1 MTVVGTISSAE
12 IACSNT
18 EGKWRRSASWADYAG
33 RCNGKATYVK
43 GDIRRGLMKKLSSK
57 KIEKVERPPRN
68 EKKIN
73 ANDSTSLV
81 STAAPSWASVRPSD
95 LSCGGR
101 LSEWSIDDGEV
112 SMQIADG
119 EVKTESVTFEV
130 VEVIDIESA
139 SEPLCLEVVVAN
151 HLKIEDKVEEV
162 EVVERA
168 EEMVAVVNEKE
179 LRCKQGVK
187 LLFASTAAH
196 NFALQLAMP
205 ANQSIWLNH
214 FDGDFAAQAANTSN
228 LMSAALAAG
237 VFVNPVIA
245 STSDVVGRKPVVM
258 GGLAI
263 SALGKALCAVQPSA
277 SALRVQTVLV
287 MPLTMAH
294 ALGVQTALGDLFAGD
309 GKGFGSAQAQMML
322 ATTIPGLV
330 CPLIG
335 ASLTQRFGPSIPFA
349 IAGIAEAGALL
360 MDSKFLAETQ
370 PKEERKPL
378 VLQKALMSAN
388 PLAFLE
394 LFRHG
399 PRLSLL
405 AVLRM
410 LNFACDKS
418 NLMQVAEI
426 HRNQVLGLTLQQN
439 AMYMVSAFSVAAPGF
454 ALAGPLLRKFGT
466 SACLRVGLCLRTVE
480 SLITSNS
487 ASLSIFKAVLP
498 LGLTG
503 AAAST
508 SVSAMLQDEAT
519 RMKLNQGQFQGCLSS
534 LNAVTQVMMTL
545 LWARIY
551 AFGAR
556 NGKPGMYLQVVVM
569 ICGLQMLLES
579 ILSKTGHQNAVKV

>member
-1 MTVVGTISSAE
+1 
-12 IACSNT
+12 
-18 EGKWRRSASWADYAG
+18 
-33 RCNGKATYVK
+33 
-43 GDIRRGLMKKLSSK
+43 MKKLSSK

-287 MPLTMAH
+287 MP
-294 ALGVQTALGDLFAGD
+294 D
-309 GKGFGSAQAQMML
+309 
-322 ATTIPGLV
+322 
-330 CPLIG
+330 
-335 ASLTQRFGPSIPFA
+335 
-349 IAGIAEAGALL
+349 
-360 MDSKFLAETQ
+360 
-370 PKEERKPL
+370 RK
-378 VLQKALMSAN
+378 
-388 PLAFLE
+388 
-394 LFRHG
+394 
-399 PRLSLL
+399 
-405 AVLRM
+405 
-410 LNFACDKS
+410 
-418 NLMQVAEI
+418 
-426 HRNQVLGLTLQQN
+426 
-439 AMYMVSAFSVAAPGF
+439 SV
-454 ALAGPLLRKFGT
+454 
-466 SACLRVGLCLRTVE
+466 V
-480 SLITSNS
+480 
-487 ASLSIFKAVLP
+487 
-498 LGLTG
+498 
-503 AAAST
+503 
-508 SVSAMLQDEAT
+508 
-519 RMKLNQGQFQGCLSS
+519 
-534 LNAVTQVMMTL
+534 
-545 LWARIY
+545 
-551 AFGAR
+551 
-556 NGKPGMYLQVVVM
+556 
-569 ICGLQMLLES
+569 
-579 ILSKTGHQNAVKV
+579 